1 MNDHG
6 MRAPIPILRMYDVE
20 ATKRFYVDYLGFDLD
35 WQEGE
40 GDRPVY
46 MRVSRGPVALHL
58 SSHAGDG
65 TPGTAIVIQVD
76 DVAAFHR
83 ELHEKNYPFM
93 NPGIEPRGIGKE
105 SPSSTLLRTKS
116 TSSSQAKAPPPRS
129 LGCAS
134 VSE

>member
-1 MNDHG
+1 MDDHG
-6 MRAPIPILRMYDVE
+6 MRPPIPVLRMYDVD

-40 GDRPVY
+40 GDRPVF

-76 DVAAFHR
+76 DVAALHR
-83 ELHEKNYPFM
+83 ELHGKNYPFM
-93 NPGIEPRGIGKE
+93 NPGIEPRGIGQE
-105 SPSSTLLRTKS
+105 VTVLDP
-116 TSSSQAKAPPPRS
+116 
-129 LGCAS
+129 AS
-134 VSE
+134 NQIRFFEAGKPDGPT

>member
-1 MNDHG
+1 MSDYG
-6 MRAPIPILRMYDVE
+6 MRPPIPVLRMYDVE
-20 ATKRFYVDYLGFDLD
+20 ATTRFYVDYLGFTLD

-76 DVAAFHR
+76 DVTALHQ
-83 ELHEKNYPFM
+83 ELHAKNYPFM
-93 NPGIEPRGIGKE
+93 HPRIEPRGIGRE
-105 SPSSTLLRTKS
+105 VTVLDP
-116 TSSSQAKAPPPRS
+116 
-129 LGCAS
+129 AS
-134 VSE
+134 NQVRFFERG